1 MVRTFQKF
9 EQLFDLFKRGEP
21 QVSWFHYKRLA
32 RRGLRREPKPQKV
45 VHYLLE
51 GFAGLAGFFF
61 QQGSY
66 IVVEGESG
74 SHIMMLVDLTS

>member
-32 RRGLRREPKPQKV
+32 RRGLRREPKPQKA
-45 VHYLLE
+45 VHHLLE

-61 QQGSY
+61 QQTGY
-66 IVVEGESG
+66 VVVEGQSG
-74 SHIMMLVDLTS
+74 SHIMMLLRSAS